1 MLKAYISHFV
11 KEKKFI
17 NINNN
22 NFEEEEDVFQ
32 KFGKIF
38 FNIPNVVFIT
48 LYICQISMINRKC
61 FYNNPVNN
69 VNIINTY
76 TYLYIS
82 FSTKNVLN
90 LVAP

>member
-11 KEKKFI
+11 KEKKNFI

-38 FNIPNVVFIT
+38 FSIPNVVFIT
-48 LYICQISMINRKC
+48 LYMHQSSVINRKC
-61 FYNNPVNN
+61 FT
-69 VNIINTY
+69 IT
-76 TYLYIS
+76 L
-82 FSTKNVLN
+82 
-90 LVAP
+90 